1 MNRRPKSAGADTDR
15 AIGRL
20 VREGA
25 IASVDREAGK
35 AVVDFGDGS
44 LSPPI
49 DWNMQV
55 GDTTIWMPP
64 TVGQQVSVVSPEG
77 DDERAYIDA
86 SFPSSQFA
94 PLFMGATVAIRF
106 KDGALI
112 SYDPESHALDFQ
124 LPGTATIT
132 AAGGL
137 TIGADVAVQGDLTST
152 GTISADVDVVGA
164 GKSLKTHR
172 HTNVQAG
179 SAVSGPPQ

>member
-1 MNRRPKSAGADTDR
+1 MTRRPHNVGADTDR

-25 IASVDREAGK
+25 IASVDLDAGK

-44 LSPPI
+44 MSPPI

-55 GDTTIWMPP
+55 GDTTIWIAP

-77 DDERAYIDA
+77 DDERAYIDS

-94 PLFMGATVAIRF
+94 PLFLGAAVGIRF
-106 KDGALI
+106 KDAAVI
-112 SYDPESHALDFQ
+112 KYDPDSHVLDFA
-124 LPGTATIT
+124 LPGSAVIT
-132 AAGGL
+132 APDGVTLA
-137 TIGADVAVQGDLTST
+137 ADVAVQGDINCT
-152 GTISADVDVVGA
+152 GTISAEIDVVGA
-164 GKSLKTHR
+164 GKSLKGHK
-172 HTNVQAG
+172 HINVQGG

>member
-1 MNRRPKSAGADTDR
+1 MTRRPQPAGADTDR

-25 IASVDREAGK
+25 IASVDLDAGK

-44 LSPPI
+44 MSPPI

-55 GDTTIWMPP
+55 GDTTIWMAP

-94 PLFMGATVAIRF
+94 PLFLGAAVAIRF

-112 SYDPESHALDFQ
+112 KYDPESQVLDFA
-124 LPGTATIT
+124 LPGSAIIT
-132 AAGGL
+132 AAAGVTL
-137 TIGADVAVQGDLTST
+137 AADVAVQGDLTCT
-152 GTISADVDVVGA
+152 GTIKADVDVVAA
-164 GKSLKTHR
+164 GKSLKGHK
-172 HTNVQAG
+172 HTQVQSG